1 MGFNIVL
8 LSMTFFLIALC
19 YSSAG
24 FGGGSSYLA
33 ILALAEMSM
42 TTLKPTALLCN
53 IIVVLGGT
61 FLFQKAKFINFKKA
75 IPLIIFSIPMAFIG
89 GYWPIYQP
97 FFFILLGCSLLIS
110 AILLWVHPVFPN
122 RNKSIDKPVTN
133 ITIGGS
139 IGLLAGLVG
148 IGGGIFLAP
157 VLHLTR
163 WGDAKHIAAMTS
175 LFILVN
181 SISGLTGQLLQSKFE
196 IDIMFILPLSGAV
209 LIGGQIGSRL
219 SINWFNHQV
228 IKRVTA
234 VLIFIVSVRILYQQ
248 LI

>member
-1 MGFNIVL
+1 MDFDIVL
-8 LSMTFFLIALC
+8 LSITFFLIALC

-33 ILALAEMSM
+33 ILWLAGMSM
-42 TTLKPTALLCN
+42 TTLRPTALLCN

-61 FLFQKAKFINFKKA
+61 FLFQKAKFIDFKKA
-75 IPLIIFSIPMAFIG
+75 TPLIIFSIPMAFIG
-89 GYWPIYQP
+89 GYWPPSPP
-97 FFFILLGCSLLIS
+97 FFFILLGYSLLIS
-110 AILLWVHPVFPN
+110 AILLWIQPVFPK
-122 RNKSIDKPVTN
+122 RKKLINKPITN
-133 ITIGGS
+133 TLIGGA

-157 VLHLTR
+157 VLHFTR
-163 WGDAKHIAAMTS
+163 WSDAKHIAAMTS

-181 SISGLTGQLLQSKFE
+181 SISGLAGQLLQSKFE
-196 IDIMFILPLSGAV
+196 IDIMFILPLLVAV

-228 IKRVTA
+228 IKRITA

-248 LI
+248 FM